1 MNGSM
6 RKERQPERSLGQEA
20 DMDESV
26 FVDTNV
32 FLRFFV
38 RDVEAQYEK
47 ARALFEKAEKGDVKL
62 ETSELVIAE
71 IVWVLESFYGFTR
84 KEITEVLMTLLASRN
99 LKIAGHGRITAAVP
113 LYAEGNM
120 DFIDAYTIAYMQS
133 RGHSSIATFD
143 VKHFKKAPGI
153 TMVW

>member
-1 MNGSM
+1 
-6 RKERQPERSLGQEA
+6 
-20 DMDESV
+20 MDGPI

-47 ARALFEKAEKGDVKL
+47 ARALFEKAEAGTIKL

-84 KEITEVLMTLLASRN
+84 KEIAEVLTTLLASRN
-99 LKIAGHGRITAAVP
+99 LKIANHTKIGHAAV
-113 LYAEGNM
+113 LYASGTM
-120 DFIDAYTIAYMQS
+120 DFIDAYNIAYMRS
-133 RGHSSIATFD
+133 KEYTKVATFD
-143 VKHFKKAPGI
+143 VKHYKRVDGI
-153 TMVW
+153 SIL

>member
-1 MNGSM
+1 
-6 RKERQPERSLGQEA
+6 
-20 DMDESV
+20 MDDPV

-47 ARALFEKAEKGDVKL
+47 ARALFEKADAGKIKL

-84 KEITEVLMTLLASRN
+84 KEIAEVLGTLLASRN
-99 LKIAGHGRITAAVP
+99 LKIANQAKIAHAAG
-113 LYAEGNM
+113 LYSSGNL
-120 DFIDAYTIAYMQS
+120 DFIDAYNIAYM
-133 RGHSSIATFD
+133 RTKEYTRIATFD
-143 VKHFKKAPGI
+143 SKHYKKVEGI
-153 TMVW
+153 DIL